1 MNFYRSS
8 VISRIIKYNRRLA
21 KSIICEDDSQIIT
34 LTAFVNQYLWCHKR
48 VSISAILLTTD
59 NKILVCN
66 RRDSFLYSEI
76 IRTRNMSRKKR
87 LFLNYSDYLNKQERS
102 ILSSF
107 FSLDPITTDN
117 DRTETIYPGG
127 IPKKGENVPE
137 CLSRELK
144 EEVNIDNS
152 CIFIDTRFFIHGI
165 IEDTIINKF
174 FEVIFF
180 FGKISLTSDQ
190 IIDKFK
196 SNHEIK
202 DIVFLDPNTG
212 NGLQYEI
219 AKYALDTAKLKC
231 YGHRGCYY
239 ESLKNLTNGSVQ

>member
-1 MNFYRSS
+1 MSFYRSS
-8 VISRIIKYNRRLA
+8 IISQIIKYNRRLA

-34 LTAFVNQYLWCHKR
+34 LTAFVNQCLWCHKR
-48 VSISAILLTTD
+48 VSVSAILLTTD

-76 IRTRNMSRKKR
+76 IRTRNMYRKKR
-87 LFLNYSDYLNKQERS
+87 LFLNYSNYLNKQERS

-107 FSLDPITTDN
+107 FSLDPATADN
-117 DRTETIYPGG
+117 DRINAIYPGG
-127 IPKKGENVPE
+127 IPKRGENVPE
-137 CLSRELK
+137 CLSREIK

-152 CIFIDTRFFIHGI
+152 FVFIDTRFFIHGI

-180 FGKISLTSDQ
+180 VGQISLTSDQ
-190 IIDKFK
+190 IIDTFK

-202 DIVFLDPNTG
+202 DLIFLDPNSG

-239 ESLKNLTNGSVQ
+239 ESLKKLTEDD

>member
-1 MNFYRSS
+1 MSFYRSS
-8 VISRIIKYNRRLA
+8 IISQIIKYNRRLA

-34 LTAFVNQYLWCHKR
+34 LTAFVNQCLWCHKR
-48 VSISAILLTTD
+48 VSVSAILLTTD

-76 IRTRNMSRKKR
+76 IRTRNMYRKKR
-87 LFLNYSDYLNKQERS
+87 LFLNYSNYLNKQERS

-107 FSLDPITTDN
+107 FSLDPATADN
-117 DRTETIYPGG
+117 DRINAIYPGG
-127 IPKKGENVPE
+127 IPKRGENVPE
-137 CLSRELK
+137 CLSREIK

-152 CIFIDTRFFIHGI
+152 FVFIDTRFFIHGI

-180 FGKISLTSDQ
+180 VGRISLTSDQ
-190 IIDKFK
+190 IIDTFK

-202 DIVFLDPNTG
+202 DLIFLDPNSG

-239 ESLKNLTNGSVQ
+239 ESLKKLTEDD